1 MLFNSIAFLAVFL
14 PGALAIYWALR
25 KFHFHTGA
33 IVALAAASYGFYIYG
48 ETTYPW
54 LIVASIA
61 FNYIFGRL
69 ISTRAG
75 AARHLLFACAI
86 IANLAALGYFKYAN
100 FFTDNLRDLTG
111 ISLLDVRVILP
122 IGISFFT
129 FTQIAFLVDAYR
141 GLVTEADPIRY
152 FLFVTFFPHL
162 IAGPILHHKE
172 MMPQFARRDP
182 GRLIDSL
189 GAGIPLF
196 AIGLFKK
203 SVIADSISLFVT
215 PLFAQAAAGHHLTLL
230 EAWMA
235 ALGYTA
241 QIYFDFSGYSDMAI
255 GLGRMFAIDLPIN
268 FNSPY
273 KSTSIIEFWRRWH
286 ITLSRFLRD
295 YLYIPLG
302 GNRRGPARRYVN
314 LFATMVLGGMW
325 HGAGWTFLLWGAL
338 HGFYLF
344 ICHLW
349 QHLLPRLR
357 LGRFAGGAVTLL
369 CVVFAWVPFRATSLP
384 AAINI
389 WLGMCGMNGLALP
402 NWSRGAALLHATG
415 LPVAYMA
422 FGSSD
427 VLVLALALLACLLLP
442 NSQEWMARFRL
453 GLDTPGYSAIRP
465 AAASRWW
472 GLRWNW
478 QTAVV
483 SGLILG
489 IALRFVG
496 GYSEFIYFQF

>member
-182 GRLIDSL
+182 GRLLDSL

-389 WLGMCGMNGLALP
+389 WLRCRTGRAVQPCCMRPACPLPTWHSVPPMCWCWPWHCWRACCFPTARNG
-402 NWSRGAALLHATG
+402 WR
-415 LPVAYMA
+415 A
-422 FGSSD
+422 FGS
-427 VLVLALALLACLLLP
+427 AL
-442 NSQEWMARFRL
+442 
-453 GLDTPGYSAIRP
+453 IRP
-465 AAASRWW
+465 ATARSGRPRRHAGGVCAGTGRRRSSPALSLGSRFASSAAIRSSSTFNFEA
-472 GLRWNW
+472 GA
-478 QTAVV
+478 Q
-483 SGLILG
+483 G
-489 IALRFVG
+489 
-496 GYSEFIYFQF
+496 QP

>member
-1 MLFNSIAFLAVFL
+1 MLFNSLAFLAVFL
-14 PGALAIYWALR
+14 PGSLAIYWALR
-25 KFHFHTGA
+25 RFHFHMVA

-54 LIVASIA
+54 LIVVSIA

-69 ISTRAG
+69 ISSRTG
-75 AARHLLFACAI
+75 AARHLLFTCAI
-86 IANLAALGYFKYAN
+86 TANLAALGYFKYAN
-100 FFTDNLRDLTG
+100 FFADNLRGLSG
-111 ISLLDVRVILP
+111 ISLLDHSVILP

-129 FTQIAFLVDAYR
+129 FTQIAFLADAYR
-141 GLVTEADPIRY
+141 GLAAEADPVRY

-172 MMPQFARRDP
+172 MMPQFARRDA
-182 GRLIDSL
+182 GRLLDAL

-203 SVIADSISLFVT
+203 SVVADSISPYVT
-215 PLFAQAAAGHHLTLL
+215 SLFAQAAAGHHLTLL

-235 ALGYTA
+235 ALGYSA

-302 GNRRGPARRYVN
+302 GNRRGPARRYAN

-338 HGFYLF
+338 HGLYLF

-349 QHLLPRLR
+349 QRLPPRLR
-357 LGRFAGGAVTLL
+357 PGRFVGGAITLL
-369 CVVFAWVPFRATSLP
+369 CVVLAWVPFRATSFS
-384 AAINI
+384 AAANI
-389 WLGMCGMNGLALP
+389 WLGMFGLHGFALP
-402 NWSRGAALLHATG
+402 NWSGAAAMLHRTG
-415 LPVAYMA
+415 LPIANMA

-427 VLVLALALLACLLLP
+427 VLLLAAALVACILLP

-453 GLDTPGYSAIRP
+453 GLDTPGYGAIRP
-465 AAASRWW
+465 AAATRWW

-483 SGLILG
+483 SGAIFG

>member
-182 GRLIDSL
+182 GRLLDSL
-189 GAGIPLF
+189 GAGSPLF